1 MELLLVNA
9 SRSHHAK
16 KRCHPFVHLDR
27 HLGAGWSSVFAS
39 SKSHVVV
46 KFAVVPKK
54 DKAELIRQLGDEKAI
69 YEKLN
74 RISGWIIPRLY
85 GEYEWHGGRALVL
98 SDEGLSLSESR
109 LETFTS
115 LPLIERYG

>member
-9 SRSHHAK
+9 SRSHHVK
-16 KRCHPFVHLDR
+16 KQYHPFIHLDR
-27 HLGAGWSSVFAS
+27 QLGTGWSSVFAS

-54 DKAELIRQLGDEKAI
+54 DKAELVRQLSDEKAA

-74 RISGWIIPRLY
+74 HIAGWIIPRLY

-98 SDEGLSLSESR
+98 SDEGRSLDSED
-109 LETFTS
+109 FTS
-115 LPLIERYG
+115 LPLIKRYGSP

>member
-9 SRSHHAK
+9 SRSQRAK
-16 KRCHPFVHLDR
+16 KQYHPFIHLDH

-46 KFAVVPKK
+46 KFAVVPQK
-54 DKAELIRQLGDEKAI
+54 DKVELIRQLGNEKAA

-74 RISGWIIPRLY
+74 RISESGWIIHRLY

-98 SDEGLSLSESR
+98 SDRVVPFRVSS
-109 LETFTS
+109 
-115 LPLIERYG
+115 